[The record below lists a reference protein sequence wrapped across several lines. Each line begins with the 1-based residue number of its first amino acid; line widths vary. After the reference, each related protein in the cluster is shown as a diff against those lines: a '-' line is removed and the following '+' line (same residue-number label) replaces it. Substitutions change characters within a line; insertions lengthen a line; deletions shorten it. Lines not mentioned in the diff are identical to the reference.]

1 MCHQIIVDPERGV
14 ISISSEDQVVI
25 ITIVKDT
32 SRLVQV
38 TNATAKIV
46 HYDHMTIHL
55 FEQWSI

>member
-14 ISISSEDQVVI
+14 ISISSEHQVVI

-55 FEQWSI
+55 FEQ